1 MNILWTCLRNTNT
14 KSIRKNKSLI
24 QQLKNKTENLTARI
38 LTEKITLK
46 LGSRKSE
53 VTKTAALSRMT
64 KIPAA
69 MGILDP
75 WHCPAEESQ

>member
-1 MNILWTCLRNTNT
+1 LWTCLRNTNT
-14 KSIRKNKSLI
+14 KT
-24 QQLKNKTENLTARI
+24 QQALKKQAFDPTTQKKNLTARI